1 MENSFNIK
9 KIRIENNKNQNEVA
23 ELMNVSRSSYSM
35 WETNNNI
42 FPIARLIDFCN
53 IFKVSVDYALGLSL
67 TNNKVFGDIDKI
79 KSGTR
84 LKEFRKESKLTQAK
98 LADYLKTHMTV
109 ICNYEKGRYIIA
121 TPFLYTICKKY
132 NISADYLLGR
142 IDNPMYLK

>member
-109 ICNYEKGRYIIA
+109 I
-121 TPFLYTICKKY
+121 
-132 NISADYLLGR
+132 
-142 IDNPMYLK
+142 